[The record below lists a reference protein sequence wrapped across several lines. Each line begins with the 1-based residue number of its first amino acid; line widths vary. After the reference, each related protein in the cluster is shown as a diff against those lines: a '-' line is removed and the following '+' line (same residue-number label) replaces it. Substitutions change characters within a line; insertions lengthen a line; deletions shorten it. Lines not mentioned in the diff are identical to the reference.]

1 MDACAADDDVD
12 DHDGDDDGGKDDDND
27 DSDDEITERARV
39 GEVGARR
46 KEATKGRI
54 RGKGRPKQR

>member
-12 DHDGDDDGGKDDDND
+12 DHDGDDDCGMDDDD
-27 DSDDEITERARV
+27 DGDEITERARV

-54 RGKGRPKQR
+54 RGKRRPKQR